1 MTSPN
6 WAGTTFFSVLEF
18 LYEAFGICF
27 MDHGKLMHIL
37 SGEETFVFGEAWQ
50 PSQTPGETC

>member
-6 WAGTTFFSVLEF
+6 WARTAFFSVLEF
-18 LYEAFGICF
+18 LYKAFGFCF
-27 MDHGKLMHIL
+27 MDHGKLMSIL

-50 PSQTPGETC
+50 QSQTPGETC